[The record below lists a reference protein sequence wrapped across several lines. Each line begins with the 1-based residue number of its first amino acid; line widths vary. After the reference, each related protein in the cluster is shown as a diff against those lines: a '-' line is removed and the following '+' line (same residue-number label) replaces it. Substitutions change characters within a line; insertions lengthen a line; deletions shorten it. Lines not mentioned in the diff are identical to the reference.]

1 MRIGLATGANAAQT
15 ALPVASQAVTP
26 GTAAGAGPAGGGKV
40 TPVRNEYGRQDGSGQ
55 EENRERLCAPS
66 RQQIRMR
73 FATMVMLAGIG
84 FGGCTFAHAAGPAA
98 GMGSGGWTEAQSLRE
113 LPAGIQA
120 LLGVGLGAEGIADRG
135 EDFTESDVRTDN
147 MPTRRFAL
155 GVVHGDTAMV
165 AVEQGGRAY
174 AVNAVE
180 FRQAGAVWDAV
191 RCAPLNELPRRG
203 AELVDAFS
211 GHHAGH
217 PGACQGD
224 GVHSLQPAPAVLST
238 TPVAVR
244 PRPGA

>member
-1 MRIGLATGANAAQT
+1 LNDSKGKIVACRGALGSTVPIDGIERAHVDDAQGM
-15 ALPVASQAVTP
+15 ADARVL
-26 GTAAGAGPAGGGKV
+26 
-40 TPVRNEYGRQDGSGQ
+40 RC
-55 EENRERLCAPS
+55 RLS
-66 RQQIRMR
+66 TKEIRMQ

-84 FGGCTFAHAAGPAA
+84 FGGCTIAQAAGQAETGA
-98 GMGSGGWTEAQSLRE
+98 GGWTEAQSLRE

-120 LLGVGLGAEGIADRG
+120 LLGVGLGADGIADRG
-135 EDFTESDVRTDN
+135 EDFNEGGVRADN

-155 GVVHGDTAMV
+155 AVVHGDVAMV
-165 AVEQGGRAY
+165 AVEQGGRAH

-203 AELVDAFS
+203 TELVDAFT
-211 GHHAGH
+211 GRHAGH
-217 PGACQGD
+217 SGSCQGL
-224 GVHSLQPAPAVLST
+224 GVHPLQPPPSVLST

>member
-1 MRIGLATGANAAQT
+1 MGIGLATCANAART

-26 GTAAGAGPAGGGKV
+26 GTAAGAGSAGGGKV

-55 EENRERLCAPS
+55 EEIREHLCAPS
-66 RQQIRMR
+66 RQQIRMQ

-84 FGGCTFAHAAGPAA
+84 FGGCTLAQAAGQAA
-98 GMGSGGWTEAQSLRE
+98 ATGLGSWTEAQSLRE

-120 LLGVGLGAEGIADRG
+120 LLGVGLGADGIADRG
-135 EDFTESDVRTDN
+135 EDFNTSDVRADN

-155 GVVHGDTAMV
+155 AVVHGDTAMV

-180 FRQAGAVWDAV
+180 FRQAGVVWDAV

-203 AELVDAFS
+203 TELVDAFT
-211 GHHAGH
+211 GRHAGH
-217 PGACQGD
+217 SGSCQGY